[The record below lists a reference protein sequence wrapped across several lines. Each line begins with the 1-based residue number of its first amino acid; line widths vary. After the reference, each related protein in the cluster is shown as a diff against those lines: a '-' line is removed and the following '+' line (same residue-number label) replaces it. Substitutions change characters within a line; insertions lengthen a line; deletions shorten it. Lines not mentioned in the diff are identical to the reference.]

1 MEENVENQSQDSIE
15 PNSMEDILDTF
26 DLEFGGAEQ
35 KPAEKPAEQ
44 PAEPAQTEAPTQE
57 PVVQEP
63 AAQGQTPAQ
72 AQAQAQEQTQAPT
85 QEQKATSTTPTQSPA
100 PGSAPVP
107 SDGELRTLMLQILQN
122 QQALRERA
130 DAGTQ
135 KPEKGGTST
144 AGSGSVEDED
154 TKVFKPAQ
162 VADYTFNIPSK
173 LYNGLYGADVSD
185 EERVACL
192 QAFASGIATSVHN
205 RIMQTF
211 GTWTKNQF
219 QAIPAA
225 VDYLVSQRE
234 TQRSSQKSIRDD
246 FYGAFPELNKP
257 ALGPIIKSTIQAVAR
272 ETGAKTW
279 SPDVRNKVGTRV
291 RELLAAFA
299 PQVPQAPAPA
309 TLTPRAPTPAP
320 AANTVVDPNSPD
332 AIFDVL
338 TSEY

>member
-1 MEENVENQSQDSIE
+1 MPDNLEETQSTSIPE
-15 PNSMEDILDTF
+15 PNTPEDILDTF
-26 DLEFGGAEQ
+26 DLDFGEPAKPEETESKTEEPKPQEATTPEGQAEPQ
-35 KPAEKPAEQ
+35 PANQPPAEGTPTES
-44 PAEPAQTEAPTQE
+44 PAQDPAPN
-57 PVVQEP
+57 
-63 AAQGQTPAQ
+63 PAQ
-72 AQAQAQEQTQAPT
+72 DQTQA
-85 QEQKATSTTPTQSPA
+85 S
-100 PGSAPVP
+100 PVP
-107 SDGELRTLMLQILQN
+107 SDTELKTLMLQILQN
-122 QQALRERA
+122 RQALRQGANAEKQSAER
-130 DAGTQ
+130 
-135 KPEKGGTST
+135 KPAE
-144 AGSGSVEDED
+144 APEDED

-162 VADYTFNIPSK
+162 TADYTFNIPSK

-219 QAIPAA
+219 EAIPAA
-225 VDYLVSQRE
+225 IDYLVAKRE
-234 TQRSSQKSIRDD
+234 TQKSSQKSIRDD

-272 ETGAKTW
+272 ETGAKSW
-279 SPDVRNKVGTRV
+279 SPEVRNKVGTRV

-299 PQVPQAPAPA
+299 PQVPQATAPA

-320 AANTVVDPNSPD
+320 AAKPVTDPNSPD

-338 TSEY
+338 NSEY

>member
-35 KPAEKPAEQ
+35 KPAEKPAEPSAEP
-44 PAEPAQTEAPTQE
+44 PAETPAQEPATQE
-57 PVVQEP
+57 PVQE
-63 AAQGQTPAQ
+63 QTPAQ
-72 AQAQAQEQTQAPT
+72 APEPAQAQA
-85 QEQKATSTTPTQSPA
+85 SPA
-100 PGSAPVP
+100 SPANPAAPASASVP
-107 SDGELRTLMLQILQN
+107 SDAELRTLMLQILQN

-162 VADYTFNIPSK
+162 TADYTFNIPSK

-279 SPDVRNKVGTRV
+279 SPEVRNKVGTRV

-338 TSEY
+338 TTEY

>member
-1 MEENVENQSQDSIE
+1 MEENVENQSQDSFE
-15 PNSMEDILDTF
+15 PNSVEDILDTF
-26 DLEFGGAEQ
+26 DLEFGGSEQ
-35 KPAEKPAEQ
+35 KPAEKSAE
-44 PAEPAQTEAPTQE
+44 PSAEPAQAEAPAQE
-57 PVVQEP
+57 PVAQEPVQE
-63 AAQGQTPAQ
+63 QTPAQ
-72 AQAQAQEQTQAPT
+72 SPEPAQAP
-85 QEQKATSTTPTQSPA
+85 EQKASPA
-100 PGSAPVP
+100 NPASGPAPAPVP
-107 SDGELRTLMLQILQN
+107 SDAELRTLMLQILQN

-279 SPDVRNKVGTRV
+279 SPEVRNKVGTRV

-299 PQVPQAPAPA
+299 PQVPQAPAPV